1 MNTIEKGKYTAGPWQ
16 WKNGKLLGDE
26 GTPIRVDDP
35 TSYSPYR
42 IAQENGKLVSAAPE
56 LLEAL
61 KVVPLPKC
69 NSQRLGNYD
78 DYPSACDC
86 GNCELR
92 WQIEAAIAKAEGQP

>member
-1 MNTIEKGKYTAGPWQ
+1 MSTIEKGKYTAGPWQ

-61 KVVPLPKC
+61 VLLQEQVHVCRPTANLAQLRNVMNKV
-69 NSQRLGNYD
+69 D
-78 DYPSACDC
+78 D
-86 GNCELR
+86 
-92 WQIEAAIAKAEGQP
+92 AIAKAEGRP